1 MKKPPEGKVY
11 YSITEIAEQTT
22 VKPHVLRYWESEFPC
37 LSPKK
42 NRAGNRVYQAK
53 DIKMIYLIKQLLYE
67 EGFTIAGAKKRL
79 GKKGALTG
87 SSRKTSSDPAQ
98 GNLVDTLR
106 TDLRKLLKILD

>member
-11 YSITEIAEQTT
+11 YSITEIAEQTV

-53 DIKMIYLIKQLLYE
+53 DIKMIHLIKQLLYE

-87 SSRKTSSDPAQ
+87 SNRKTASVSS
-98 GNLVDTLR
+98 GGSLVETIR
-106 TDLRKLLKILD
+106 TDLEKLLKILD

>member
-1 MKKPPEGKVY
+1 MKKFPEGKVY
-11 YSITEIAEQTT
+11 YSITEIAEQTQ

-67 EGFTIAGAKKRL
+67 DGFTIAGAKKKLNR
-79 GKKGALTG
+79 KGALDD
-87 SSRKTSSDPAQ
+87 SNVISSSDPS
-98 GNLVDTLR
+98 GRNLLESIR
-106 TDLRKLLKILD
+106 TDLRNLLKILD